1 MTNKLYSPI
10 GEPYLCYRNQTKENV
25 HSPLIPY
32 HRHDAFEIYLFL
44 GGNMKLYIEQSCFL
58 CKPGEMYL
66 ISPDQFHTVSCNG
79 DCEYDR
85 IIINIKDELVR
96 KMSYEDVYLGE
107 CFSIE
112 SLDQVKHIALSES
125 ELDEFLTL
133 LHQFQEM
140 RIRAEFGYSLLTNAY
155 LTQILVF
162 INRLFLHQRLEG
174 SKNIMPPLVQNV
186 MEYIREHLSEQITLE
201 ELSEKFF
208 FNGKYISRCFKKHT
222 GLTIRTYILDQ
233 RIAMA
238 KKLLSEGCNVSEA
251 CYRSGFSD
259 YANFIR
265 SFTNAVGVSPG
276 KYSRQINDQE
286 QV

>member
-1 MTNKLYSPI
+1 MTNRIYDPI
-10 GEPYLCYRNQTKENV
+10 SEPYLCYRNISKKNLQ
-25 HSPLIPY
+25 SPASPY
-32 HRHDAFEIYLFL
+32 HRHDAYEIYLFL

-66 ISPDQFHTVSCNG
+66 ISPDQFHTVVCNG
-79 DCEYDR
+79 ECEYDR

-96 KMSYEDVYLGE
+96 KLSYEDVYLGE
-107 CFSIE
+107 CFKLE
-112 SLDQVKHIALSES
+112 SLDQVKRITLSEI
-125 ELDEFLTL
+125 ELKEFLSL
-133 LHQFQEM
+133 LTQFQEM
-140 RIRAEFGYSLLTNAY
+140 RIKPEFGYSLVMNAY

-162 INRLFLHQRLEG
+162 INRLFLNRRPENG
-174 SKNIMPPLVQNV
+174 KNIMPPLVQNV
-186 MEYIREHLSEQITLE
+186 MEYIREHLSEQITLD

-238 KKLLSEGCNVSEA
+238 KKLLTDGCNVSEA
-251 CYRSGFSD
+251 CYKSGFSD

-276 KYSRQINDQE
+276 KYSRQANE
-286 QV
+286 

>member
-1 MTNKLYSPI
+1 MPNKLFAPI
-10 GEPYLCYRNQTKENV
+10 GEPYLCYRNQTKENI
-25 HSPLIPY
+25 HSPANPY

-44 GGNMKLYIEQSCFL
+44 GGNMKLYVEQSCFL
-58 CKPGEMYL
+58 CKPGDMFL
-66 ISPDQFHTVSCNG
+66 ISPDQFHTVVCNG

-85 IIINIKDELVR
+85 IIINIKEDLVK

-107 CFSIE
+107 CFKLD
-112 SLDQVKHIALSES
+112 SLDQVKLISLSEN
-125 ELDEFLTL
+125 ELKDFLNL
-133 LHQFQEM
+133 FWQFQEM
-140 RIRAEFGYSLLTNAY
+140 RIKPEFGYSLLANAY

-162 INRLFLHQRLEG
+162 INRLFLHQRLESG
-174 SKNIMPPLVQNV
+174 KNIMPPLVQSV
-186 MEYIREHLSEQITLE
+186 MEYIREHLGEQITLD

-238 KKLLSEGCNVSEA
+238 KKLLADGCNVSEA
-251 CYRSGFSD
+251 CYKSGFSD

-265 SFTNAVGVSPG
+265 SFTNAVGISPG
-276 KYSRQINDQE
+276 KYSRQVNE
-286 QV
+286 